1 MLTRRSRI
9 AFALLMLLAACATGR
24 ENPAERYKRCGAI
37 LASGTLTT
45 DWLSDR
51 AYIDV
56 AEAQR
61 ERGCYPVTLVGVQGT
76 TGMLYRSAFKPQPS
90 NIAIWRYEIG
100 ISPAQAREMDNVLS
114 QVGYSIIWHDA
125 STDASGNVRMQIVWA
140 KAVVG
145 FAAP

>member
-1 MLTRRSRI
+1 MLTRGSRI
-9 AFALLMLLAACATGR
+9 ALALLMLLAACATGR
-24 ENPAERYKRCGAI
+24 QNPAERYKRCGAV

-100 ISPAQAREMDNVLS
+100 ISPGQAREMDGILAGK
-114 QVGYSIIWHDA
+114 GYAMIWHDIT
-125 STDASGNVRMQIVWA
+125 TDASGAVRMQIVWT
-140 KAVVG
+140 KSVVG
-145 FAAP
+145 LAAR